1 MRYVERNP
9 LRAGMVSRAEHWP
22 YSSLRQRLDAS
33 LKTPPLTASPV
44 ECGSD
49 WLDRVNQPQTDKE
62 MAELKSAVQRGRPF
76 GSESWQAK
84 TALSLGLGH
93 TFRKRGRRRKTIQ

>member
-1 MRYVERNP
+1 LAVFEPPATTRRESENAAIDGI
-9 LRAGMVSRAEHWP
+9 AGGVRKRLAGSR
-22 YSSLRQRLDAS
+22 
-33 LKTPPLTASPV
+33 
-44 ECGSD
+44 
-49 WLDRVNQPQTDKE
+49 NQPQTDKE